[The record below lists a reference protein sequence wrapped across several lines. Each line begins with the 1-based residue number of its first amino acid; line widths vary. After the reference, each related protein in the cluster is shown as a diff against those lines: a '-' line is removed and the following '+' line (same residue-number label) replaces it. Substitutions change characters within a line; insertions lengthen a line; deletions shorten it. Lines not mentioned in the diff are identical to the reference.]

1 MRVHELVVFM
11 LILPQQRAPGSKWDR
26 RRQRD
31 VSVTTGARVGDLDD
45 EVSKDA
51 MSEADGL
58 LVQRRV

>member
-1 MRVHELVVFM
+1 MHAIVDIRKGLEL
-11 LILPQQRAPGSKWDR
+11 INTPISRAS
-26 RRQRD
+26 
-31 VSVTTGARVGDLDD
+31 VSVTAGARVGDLDA

>member
-31 VSVTTGARVGDLDD
+31 VSVTAGARVGDLDA

-58 LVQRRV
+58 LVQR